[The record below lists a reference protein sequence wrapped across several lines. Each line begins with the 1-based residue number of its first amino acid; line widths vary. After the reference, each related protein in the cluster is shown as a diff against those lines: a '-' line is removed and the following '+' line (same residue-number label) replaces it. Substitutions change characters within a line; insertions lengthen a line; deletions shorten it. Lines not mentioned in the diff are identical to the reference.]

1 MGPGEE
7 GQLVGETEAS
17 GGRVRDGEVSGP
29 HLAEELLALTSLGP
43 GVAEAGR
50 LGRLRVARWGIGLSG
65 CGACSS
71 EGVGSGGPSS
81 TPGLLGEGEESSLL
95 RP

>member
-7 GQLVGETEAS
+7 GQPVGETEAS

-65 CGACSS
+65 CGACVSPDTPAS
-71 EGVGSGGPSS
+71 ATGNRSFRVWGV
-81 TPGLLGEGEESSLL
+81 LF
-95 RP
+95 

>member
-1 MGPGEE
+1 VGPGEE
-7 GQLVGETEAS
+7 GQPVGETEAS

-71 EGVGSGGPSS
+71 EGRGFWRPFEHSWS
-81 TPGLLGEGEESSLL
+81 LG
-95 RP
+95 